1 MTAAA
6 RTGTLLAVAALAG
19 ATLLWW
25 GRGTAILLD
34 LGAAVA
40 ACF

>member
-1 MTAAA
+1 MPVQAMAGLAAA
-6 RTGTLLAVAALAG
+6 LLVLG
-19 ATLLWW
+19 GIVIWSE
-25 GRGTAILLD
+25 RGLAILLD